1 MEEIYKEYRER
12 LIKNNVSSLELEIF
26 DIFIRKDFIDD
37 TLKFVE
43 LLQNKDYKGILK
55 ELKSIEKSLYN
66 IKDSKYTRNERL
78 AYSNIARGYIIRLQ
92 SIVNKEEETRY
103 DLIEQG
109 EQLLKQK
116 DVDVEVYNKWIK
128 KYKKHIIENHKK
140 GSREYDLLTIC
151 NLSIESKLG
160 DNIEINKMLLRMSVE
175 FGKEILSFYV

>member
-26 DIFIRKDFIDD
+26 DIFIRKDFIED

-78 AYSNIARGYIIRLQ
+78 AYSNIARGYI
-92 SIVNKEEETRY
+92 
-103 DLIEQG
+103 
-109 EQLLKQK
+109 
-116 DVDVEVYNKWIK
+116 
-128 KYKKHIIENHKK
+128 
-140 GSREYDLLTIC
+140 
-151 NLSIESKLG
+151 
-160 DNIEINKMLLRMSVE
+160 
-175 FGKEILSFYV
+175 

>member
-1 MEEIYKEYRER
+1 M
-12 LIKNNVSSLELEIF
+12 
-26 DIFIRKDFIDD
+26 
-37 TLKFVE
+37 
-43 LLQNKDYKGILK
+43 
-55 ELKSIEKSLYN
+55 
-66 IKDSKYTRNERL
+66 

-140 GSREYDLLTIC
+140 GSREYDLLTTRT
-151 NLSIESKLG
+151 LSIESKLR
-160 DNIEINKMLLRMSVE
+160 DNTAINKTSLRMSVE
-175 FGKEILSFYV
+175 LEKRP